1 VTAPSEAEWSAAV
14 AALEAADEVALL
26 CHVSPDGDALGSMLG
41 LGAALRARGTRVV
54 ASFGTSSPSEPTAVP
69 AAYSF
74 LPALDLLVPPEAFPA
89 APELV
94 VTFDTGSLDRLGSL
108 ADRVPAA
115 AASLV
120 VDHHPTNTRFGTL
133 HLVDVAAASTASV
146 VAELLDRMGLPL
158 TDEVAAPLYTGLI
171 TDTGSFKHRATS
183 PAVHE
188 LAARLLAT
196 GIRHDLIS
204 RAVWDT
210 APLGYVRLLGAAC
223 ARAELDPGAARGLG
237 LVWTTVLADELVRH
251 GLELSD
257 VEGVIDVLRTVSE
270 AELAVVLK
278 QEPGTGAFR
287 VSTRSKGAVD
297 LGAVCADLGGGGH
310 RFAAGYTSYDD
321 VPTTLARLRAALD
334 AAPHLPA

>member
-14 AALEAADEVALL
+14 AALEGAGEVALL

-54 ASFGTSSPSEPTAVP
+54 ASFGTSSASEPFAVP
-69 AAYSF
+69 ATYAF
-74 LPALDLLVPPEAFPA
+74 LPALDLLVPPERFPA

-108 ADRVPAA
+108 SGRVGAA

-133 HLVDVAAASTASV
+133 NLVDPDAASTASI
-146 VAELLDRMGLPL
+146 VAELLDRLGLPL
-158 TDEVAAPLYTGLI
+158 TAEVAAPLYTGLI
-171 TDTGSFKHRATS
+171 TDTGSFKYVATT

-188 LAARLLAT
+188 LAGRLLAT

-210 APLGYVRLLGAAC
+210 ASVGYVRLLGQVC
-223 ARAELDPGAARGLG
+223 ARTELDPTAARGLG
-237 LVWTTVLADELVRH
+237 LVWTTILADELAAH

-257 VEGVIDVLRTVSE
+257 VEGVIDVLRTAKE
-270 AELAVVLK
+270 AEIAVVLK

-297 LGAVCADLGGGGH
+297 LGAVCEGLGGGGH

-321 VPTTLARLRAALD
+321 VATTLGSLRRALET
-334 AAPHLPA
+334 APHLPT